1 MVFNSWE
8 FALFFPLVVIVFF
21 LFPFRYRWIILLVA
35 SYVFYMAWRVEYVLL
50 LIFST
55 LLDYWTGRQM
65 SKKELKSERKPYL
78 YISILSNLGLLF
90 SFKYLDFFASSFNYL
105 VPSTFLQIPLA
116 HLILPM
122 GISFYTFQTLSYSI
136 DVYNGEIK
144 AEKHLGIFAVFVS
157 FFTQLVAGPI
167 ERASNLLPQFRKKHI
182 FDEQRVKYGLQ
193 LMAWGFFKK
202 LVIAD
207 RVAIVVNQIYN
218 NPSDFSGLS
227 IWIASILFAFQI
239 YCDFSGYSDIAI
251 GAAQVMGYD
260 LMKNFDRPY
269 FSKSISEFWKRW
281 HISLSSWFKD
291 YVYIP
296 LGGNRTL
303 KWRWYYNLFIT
314 FLISGIWHGANWT
327 FVIWG
332 ALHGFYLI
340 AALQLQPISS
350 LIYSKFSISKKT
362 FLYKFFHVSVT
373 FFLVLV
379 AWVFFRANNVSD
391 AFLVLKKSIEGNF
404 VAQITDLILLFKQT
418 FINLSTAHLK
428 NNVVLQGEDIGIKFY
443 EFIMVLFSL
452 AIMESVH
459 LLQRKYSLRKEI
471 AKLHWVIRWGLYYSF
486 IAAIILLGSFG
497 QASTFIYFQF

>member
-1 MVFNSWE
+1 M
-8 FALFFPLVVIVFF
+8 
-21 LFPFRYRWIILLVA
+21 
-35 SYVFYMAWRVEYVLL
+35 
-50 LIFST
+50 
-55 LLDYWTGRQM
+55 
-65 SKKELKSERKPYL
+65 
-78 YISILSNLGLLF
+78 
-90 SFKYLDFFASSFNYL
+90 
-105 VPSTFLQIPLA
+105 
-116 HLILPM
+116 
-122 GISFYTFQTLSYSI
+122 
-136 DVYNGEIK
+136 
-144 AEKHLGIFAVFVS
+144 
-157 FFTQLVAGPI
+157 
-167 ERASNLLPQFRKKHI
+167 
-182 FDEQRVKYGLQ
+182 
-193 LMAWGFFKK
+193 
-202 LVIAD
+202 
-207 RVAIVVNQIYN
+207 
-218 NPSDFSGLS
+218 
-227 IWIASILFAFQI
+227 FAFQI
-239 YCDFSGYSDIAI
+239 YCDFSGYFDISI

>member
-8 FALFFPLVVIVFF
+8 FALFFPFVIFLFF
-21 LFPFRYRWIILLVA
+21 AFPFRYRWIILLVA
-35 SYVFYMAWRVEYVLL
+35 SYVFYMAWRVEYILL

-55 LLDYWTGRQM
+55 CIDYWASNQM
-65 SKKELKSERKPYL
+65 SKKSTKNERKPYL
-78 YISILSNLGLLF
+78 YVSILSNLGLLF
-90 SFKYLDFFASSFNYL
+90 SFKYLDFFASSFNY
-105 VPSTFLQIPLA
+105 VFPSTLQIPLM
-116 HLILPM
+116 HLVLPM

-157 FFTQLVAGPI
+157 FFPQLVAGPI
-167 ERASNLLPQFRKKHI
+167 ERASNLLPQFREKHF
-182 FDEQRVKYGLQ
+182 FDEKRIKLGLQ

-207 RVAIVVNQIYN
+207 RVAIVVNQVYN
-218 NPSDFSGLS
+218 SPSDFSGLS

-251 GAAQVMGYD
+251 GAAQVMGYN

-296 LGGNRTL
+296 LGGNRTV

-314 FLISGIWHGANWT
+314 FLISGVWHGANWT

-340 AALQLQPISS
+340 AALQIQPISNW
-350 LIYSKFSISKKT
+350 IYSKFSISKESL
-362 FLYKFFHVSVT
+362 FYKFFHISIT

-391 AFLVLKKSIEGNF
+391 AFLILEKSVEGNF
-404 VAQITDLILLFKQT
+404 LAQIKDLFLPFKET
-418 FINLSTAHLK
+418 FIRFSTAYLK
-428 NNVVLQGEDIGIKFY
+428 SDLTLQNQNLGIKFY
-443 EFIMVLFSL
+443 EFLITLFGL
-452 AIMESVH
+452 FIMETVH
-459 LLQRKYSLRKEI
+459 FLQRNHSLREEI
-471 AKLHWVIRWGLYYSF
+471 SKLHWILRWGLYYAF
-486 IAAIILLGSFG
+486 IASIIFLGSFG
-497 QASTFIYFQF
+497 EASTFIYFQF